1 MDVRSGT
8 RRPES
13 RREWGESAA
22 LIVALALFIGLPN
35 RYTIGGPSVMMALG
49 GFLGIAVAL
58 SVFFTIIASGKW
70 ARLVMLVATTLLAI
84 ATLAAMVRLIAL
96 MVYSPANIDAH
107 RLLTTGIGIWV
118 FNVIIFAVL
127 YDEMGEDDFSFP
139 RPETEPTRRIVF
151 LDYLFLS
158 FTTATAFSPTDMSPL
173 TTKARMAMM
182 LEAIISLATLAI
194 VAARAV
200 NILK

>member
-1 MDVRSGT
+1 MKIIDDARE
-8 RRPES
+8 P

-22 LIVALALFIGLPN
+22 LVVARGLFIGLPN
-35 RYTIGGPSVMMALG
+35 RYTIGGTFATIALG
-49 GFLGIAVAL
+49 AILGTAVVMSL
-58 SVFFTIIASGKW
+58 LFTIIAYGRW
-70 ARLVMLVATTLLAI
+70 ARLVMVVAAIVLAV
-84 ATLAAMVRLIAL
+84 ANLAAMSRLISL
-96 MVYSPANIDAH
+96 MLHSPGNIDAH
-107 RLLTTGIGIWV
+107 RLLMSGIAIWV

-127 YDEMGEDDFSFP
+127 FNEMSEDNFSFP
-139 RPETEPTRRIVF
+139 CPKNTESCRIES

-182 LEAIISLATLAI
+182 LEATISLATLAI

-200 NILK
+200 NILT

>member
-1 MDVRSGT
+1 MKIINDAR
-8 RRPES
+8 ES

-22 LIVALALFIGLPN
+22 LVVALALFIGLPN
-35 RYTIGGPSVMMALG
+35 RYTIGGTFATIALG
-49 GFLGIAVAL
+49 AILGAAVVL
-58 SVFFTIIASGKW
+58 SLLFTIIAYGKW
-70 ARLVMLVATTLLAI
+70 ARLVMVVAAIVLAV
-84 ATLAAMVRLIAL
+84 ANLTAMWRLISL
-96 MVYSPANIDAH
+96 MLHSPGNIDAH
-107 RLLTTGIGIWV
+107 RLLTSGVAIWV
-118 FNVIIFAVL
+118 FNIIIFAVL
-127 YDEMGEDDFSFP
+127 FNEMSEGNFSFP
-139 RPETEPTRRIVF
+139 CPKNVETCRIVF

-182 LEAIISLATLAI
+182 LEATISLATLAI